1 MNEGQSFLWVMK
13 NWFRGSCSKKNVK
26 LNKRN
31 KIDRM
36 RDSITNLYIVYIHYY
51 SREGNISS
59 NYETYYTSSVPPYE
73 DVEYF

>member
-13 NWFRGSCSKKNVK
+13 NWLRGSCSKKNVK

-36 RDSITNLYIVYIHYY
+36 LDSITNLYIVYIHY